1 MIATPLT
8 VAEMVFGSAV
18 GEENVDVDTPLAFV
32 VGGAVKL
39 LFEPVDPSTTVA
51 PGTGLVN

>member
-1 MIATPLT
+1 LIATPLT
-8 VAEMVFGSAV
+8 VAEMVFASAV

-32 VGGAVKL
+32 GGPW
-39 LFEPVDPSTTVA
+39 LFEPVGPSTTVA